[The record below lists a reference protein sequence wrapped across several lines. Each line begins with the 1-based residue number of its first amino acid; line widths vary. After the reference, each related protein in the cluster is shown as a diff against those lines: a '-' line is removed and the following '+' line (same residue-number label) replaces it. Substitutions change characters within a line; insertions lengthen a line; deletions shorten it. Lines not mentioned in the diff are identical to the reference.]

1 MSLARLRAR
10 ALVIGLALLALWRLL
25 LALTFLHGIR
35 KIGSGGSLLEKVG
48 VTGIGGHQEV

>member
-1 MSLARLRAR
+1 MSLARLRVR
-10 ALVIGLALLALWRLL
+10 ALVIGFSWLALWRLL

>member
-1 MSLARLRAR
+1 MSLARLRVR

-35 KIGSGGSLLEKVG
+35 KIGSGGPLLEEVW